1 MTVQA
6 ITHNPTDSITHSKHI
21 SSALSFLYQV
31 MNPSPENRMRDYE
44 EDPNTPSPEQIWRL
58 NMSPRLGGVLDPAT
72 QIVRSNH
79 FQGACHMC
87 VFLCCCCVARYE
99 LLRAIKPL
107 CDIRY
112 YLIPRPDPPRFS
124 YTSSIVLNPS
134 LTSPYSLSIHHSPS
148 FLFPVDTSKVPPK
161 VCLYHVR
168 TALRRGPTAQCHC
181 SVPDTY

>member
-1 MTVQA
+1 
-6 ITHNPTDSITHSKHI
+6 
-21 SSALSFLYQV
+21 

-58 NMSPRLGGVLDPAT
+58 TMSPRLGGVLDPAT

-99 LLRAIKPL
+99 LLRAIKLL

-112 YLIPRPDPPRFS
+112 YLNPRPDPPRFS

-134 LTSPYSLSIHHSPS
+134 LTSPYSLSIHHSPY
-148 FLFPVDTSKVPPK
+148 FLLPVDTSKVPPK

-168 TALRRGPTAQCHC
+168 TALRRGSNC
-181 SVPDTY
+181 SVSLSSP

>member
-1 MTVQA
+1 MGKVPSILQLLQGATGSLLDVRPLHYPSLPYLIFPYLTFFLLLTVQA
-6 ITHNPTDSITHSKHI
+6 TTRNPTDSITHSKHI
-21 SSALSFLYQV
+21 SSALSSLYQV

-87 VFLCCCCVARYE
+87 VFFCCCCVARDE

-112 YLIPRPDPPRFS
+112 
-124 YTSSIVLNPS
+124 
-134 LTSPYSLSIHHSPS
+134 
-148 FLFPVDTSKVPPK
+148 
-161 VCLYHVR
+161 
-168 TALRRGPTAQCHC
+168 
-181 SVPDTY
+181 